1 MAETRMSCDASYRA
15 EDPECRHHVVKL
27 PKYGATSSAQTAP
40 AMPHSAT
47 RAGAS
52 TSSVAKSS
60 STTSSPATA
69 TTACSWAACP
79 TSFRATGGAGIN
91 VATFFDVGFT
101 NNPLLSNA
109 IFSNGGLGIDLGN
122 DGVTPNDAC
131 DADTGGNGLLN
142 FPILTAVAS
151 SSSGTT
157 VQGQLNSTPGTLFLL
172 QFFSSAV
179 PDPSGFGEGARFIG
193 STTVTTDAACNA
205 TFKATLSAAVT
216 PGHVVTA
223 TATDPTMS
231 TSEFSNALPFVPQ
244 TSEQQLK
251 GFIRRVELLVKRGEG
266 PVARTAA
273 RGGGAGILDG
283 LGTS

>member
-1 MAETRMSCDASYRA
+1 MRVTRTPA
-15 EDPECRHHVVKL
+15 
-27 PKYGATSSAQTAP
+27 AT
-40 AMPHSAT
+40 
-47 RAGAS
+47 
-52 TSSVAKSS
+52 V
-60 STTSSPATA
+60 
-69 TTACSWAACP
+69 
-79 TSFRATGGAGIN
+79 
-91 VATFFDVGFT
+91 
-101 NNPLLSNA
+101 
-109 IFSNGGLGIDLGN
+109 
-122 DGVTPNDAC
+122 
-131 DADTGGNGLLN
+131 
-142 FPILTAVAS
+142 PILTAVAS

-157 VQGQLNSTPGTLFLL
+157 VQGQLNSTPGTSFLL

-251 GFIRRVELLVKRGEG
+251 GFIRRVELLVKRGELDPSHG
-266 PVARTAA
+266 LQLVEAA
-273 RGGGAGILDG
+273 QAILDG